1 MKILKLKYFG
11 ETLIPIEA
19 ENITPD
25 LITGKQLSEIER
37 LTLYTGNREHKLSEF
52 FDISGD
58 VSNEVGSQMILVEGE
73 TSLVKYIGSSMSSGK
88 IIIEGNTGMH
98 LGSKMTGGEIQVK
111 GSVDDWAGAEMS
123 GGYIRVNGNAGNRLG
138 SGYRGSSEGMT
149 GGVIV
154 VDGNVG
160 QECGA
165 LLRRGMIVIRGAVAP
180 FAGVHMNGGQIFAFG
195 KVSKRLGASAK
206 GNGGFIACLGGV
218 EQMLPT
224 YKYDSTYK
232 PNFMR
237 VYLQQLSENFG
248 VKEAEKFMDTS
259 FERYSGDLAC
269 GGNNEIFIAS
279 AE

>member
-1 MKILKLKYFG
+1 LKILKIKYAG
-11 ETLIPIEA
+11 VTSMPIEA

-25 LITGKQLSEIER
+25 IVAGKQLSEIEM
-37 LTLYTGNREHKLSEF
+37 LAVYMGNRRHNLAELFE
-52 FDISGD
+52 IRGD
-58 VSNEVGSQMILVEGE
+58 VADEVSNQIIVVEGE
-73 TSLVKYIGSSMSSGK
+73 TSLVKYIGSSMSAGK
-88 IIIEGNTGMH
+88 IIVEGDAGMH
-98 LGSKMTGGEIQVK
+98 LGSRMTGGEIQVK

-123 GGYIRVNGNAGNRLG
+123 GGYIRVNENVGNRLG
-138 SGYRGSSEGMT
+138 SGYRGSPEGMT

-165 LLRRGMIVIRGAVAP
+165 FLRRGMIVVRGTVAP

-206 GNGGFIACLGGV
+206 GNGGFIACFGGV

-224 YKYDSTYK
+224 YIYDSTYR

-237 VYLQQLSENFG
+237 VYLQHLSENFG
-248 VKEAEKFMDTS
+248 VNEAAKFTDS
-259 FERYSGDLAC
+259 PLERYSGDFAC
-269 GGNNEIFIAS
+269 GGTNEIFVVS
-279 AE
+279 N

>member
-1 MKILKLKYFG
+1 LKVLKLRYFG

-25 LITGKQLSEIER
+25 LIAGKQLSEIEM
-37 LTLYTGNREHKLSEF
+37 LPVYTGNRQQNLSELF
-52 FDISGD
+52 EISGD
-58 VSNEVGSQMILVEGE
+58 VANEVGDQMIVVEGE
-73 TSLVKYIGSSMSSGK
+73 TNLVKYIGSSMSSGK
-88 IIIEGNTGMH
+88 IIVEGNAGMH

-123 GGYIRVNGNAGNRLG
+123 GGYIRVNKNAGNRLG
-138 SGYRGSSEGMT
+138 SGYRGSSEGMI

-165 LLRRGMIVIRGAVAP
+165 FLRRGMIVIRGAVSP
-180 FAGVHMNGGQIFAFG
+180 FLGVHMNGGQIFAFG
-195 KVSKRLGASAK
+195 QVSKRLGASAK
-206 GNGGFIACLGGV
+206 GNGGFIACFGGV

-224 YKYDSTYK
+224 YIYDSTYK

-237 VYLQQLSENFG
+237 VYLQQLSENLE
-248 VKEAEKFMDTS
+248 VKEAAKFMDTP
-259 FERYSGDLAC
+259 FERFSGDLAC
-269 GGNNEIFIAS
+269 GGNNEIFVAS
-279 AE
+279 C

>member
-1 MKILKLKYFG
+1 MKVLKLRYFG

-25 LITGKQLSEIER
+25 LIAGKQLSEIEK
-37 LTLYTGNREHKLSEF
+37 LAIYKGNRQYNLSELF
-52 FDISGD
+52 EISGD
-58 VSNEVGSQMILVEGE
+58 VANEVGDQMIVVEGE

-88 IIIEGNTGMH
+88 IIVEGNVGMH

-123 GGYIRVNGNAGNRLG
+123 GGYIRVNENAGNRLG

-165 LLRRGMIVIRGAVAP
+165 FLRRGLIVIRGTVGP

-195 KVSKRLGASAK
+195 QVSKRLGASAK

-218 EQMLPT
+218 EQMPPT
-224 YKYDSTYK
+224 YIYDSTYK

-237 VYLQQLSENFG
+237 VYLQQLSENLG
-248 VKEAEKFMDTS
+248 VKEAIKFMDTP
-259 FERYSGDLAC
+259 FKRFSGDLAC
-269 GGNNEIFIAS
+269 GGNNEIFVAS
-279 AE
+279 C